1 MDNNDKKLYR
11 ELKCWQKNWIN
22 FVLNALFL
30 GNRAIL
36 DRVRDNLLQIA
47 SLFHLLQ
54 SVMSFVL
61 FKNRN

>member
-30 GNRAIL
+30 EKRAIL

-47 SLFHLLQ
+47 SLFHLLE